1 MKMTSRFMACPCA
14 LTACRQR
21 SATPRGESIAARR
34 SVALMAAGMV
44 SRGAMSQ
51 RCLVADRPA
60 AHPPQSFS
68 AHDGESGGQWRAVTA
83 FTTVCD
89 GLCSRTLC
97 RSCDRQRNVRRRGRR
112 SLHKGSLTAT
122 ELPAA
127 TRAREEVS
135 VACVPVGHD
144 RHLHGEHERERP
156 REKSHGERCAA
167 KKFQDAKEISPG
179 QWPREAE
186 RRQNILRHWPG
197 EASEELHIA
206 VIDDDRSR
214 AETDD
219 GVAVG
224 RNALVEPAQGGKYQP
239 FRIDCTFRARVHGLP
254 PGGCRFARGFYPPR
268 VPRSSASGR
277 STVRMSTSDVSVRWT
292 GHLSAISKSRRR
304 CSASSAPGNVMA
316 RSMRSIIPS
325 LVSQSSQSAAWIRP
339 WRSSTVTRSSGSALR
354 SA

>member
-1 MKMTSRFMACPCA
+1 MMKMTSRFMACPCA

-21 SATPRGESIAARR
+21 SATPTGESIAARR
-34 SVALMAAGMV
+34 SVALTAAGMV
-44 SRGAMSQ
+44 SQGAMSQ
-51 RCLVADRPA
+51 RCLVADADPRLTRSRRRKRRSMA
-60 AHPPQSFS
+60 RCNGVHT
-68 AHDGESGGQWRAVTA
+68 D
-83 FTTVCD
+83 CD

-97 RSCDRQRNVRRRGRR
+97 RSCDRRRNVPRRGRR

-122 ELPAA
+122 GTPSAA
-127 TRAREEVS
+127 RAREEVS

-186 RRQNILRHWPG
+186 RRQNILRHRPG
-197 EASEELHIA
+197 EATEELHIA

-239 FRIDCTFRARVHGLP
+239 FRIDCTFRARVHGFP
-254 PGGCRFARGFYPPR
+254 PGGCRFARGFYPRR
-268 VPRSSASGR
+268 VPRSSTSGR
-277 STVRMSTSDVSVRWT
+277 STVRMSTSDV
-292 GHLSAISKSRRR
+292 
-304 CSASSAPGNVMA
+304 
-316 RSMRSIIPS
+316 
-325 LVSQSSQSAAWIRP
+325 
-339 WRSSTVTRSSGSALR
+339 
-354 SA
+354 